1 MTKNDIRSIYT
12 QMVADQIE
20 VRGIALFELLSD
32 APFAVLAGGTAFFLC
47 LRSEKRDHQFASFS
61 QRVDVLLLEVN
72 TDAHA
77 SEVSDRCEQGDSVA
91 GKAADGL
98 GDDPVDFSVFAVL
111 DQLHE
116 ARTVILCTG
125 VGFIGVDTGEDP
137 IGVALDVF
145 VVVTDLGSK

>member
-1 MTKNDIRSIYT
+1 MLSSSAIPSATSPI
-12 QMVADQIE
+12 ADQIE

-32 APFAVLAGGTAFFLC
+32 APFTVLTGGAAFFLC
-47 LRSEKRDHQFASFS
+47 LRSKECDHQFASFR

-77 SEVSDRCEQGDSVA
+77 SEVSNRCEQGDRVA

-98 GDDPVDFSVFAVL
+98 GDDPVDQAVLAVL

-116 ARTVILCTG
+116 ARAIVLCTG
-125 VGFIGVDTGEDP
+125 VGFIGIDAGEDP

-145 VVVTDLGSK
+145 VVVTDLGGK